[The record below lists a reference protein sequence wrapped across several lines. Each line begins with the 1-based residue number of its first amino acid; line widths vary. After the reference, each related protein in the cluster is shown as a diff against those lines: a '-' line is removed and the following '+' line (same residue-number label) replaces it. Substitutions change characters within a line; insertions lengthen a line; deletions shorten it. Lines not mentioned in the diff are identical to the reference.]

1 MVIGGQGRGNDV
13 NVTRV
18 FYSVTMD
25 DDVNIFF
32 FSKGVIND
40 ENWIEDPGSFIFFFF
55 FCKHNFKFCWI
66 FVFVL

>member
-32 FSKGVIND
+32 FFQKV
-40 ENWIEDPGSFIFFFF
+40 
-55 FCKHNFKFCWI
+55 
-66 FVFVL
+66 

>member
-13 NVTRV
+13 NVTRA

-32 FSKGVIND
+32 FFQEV
-40 ENWIEDPGSFIFFFF
+40 
-55 FCKHNFKFCWI
+55 
-66 FVFVL
+66 

>member
-1 MVIGGQGRGNDV
+1 MVIGGQERGNDV

-55 FCKHNFKFCWI
+55 FLQAQF
-66 FVFVL
+66 

>member
-1 MVIGGQGRGNDV
+1 MVIEGQGRGNDV

-40 ENWIEDPGSFIFFFF
+40 EN
-55 FCKHNFKFCWI
+55 
-66 FVFVL
+66 